1 MGLIA
6 RIQRVTMARIQTF
19 LDSVEDPEIM
29 FPQLVA
35 EMEDQIRAATN
46 AEAKALGAV
55 KAAQRQVDEIKGRMG
70 RLAKGAELAVQ
81 QGEDA
86 TARDAV
92 AAQIGAEEG
101 LKSAKDAMAR
111 SETALQSATDA
122 RKQLQEQLQEL
133 RAKKDELLTR
143 ARLAT
148 TQKKVQKTVSGPS
161 ESAKSILDA
170 VSKMEAKV
178 QESEAELEVQREMDQ
193 GSKAGPS
200 LDKKLKNLEMDAE
213 IQKRFAALQAK
224 VGGKKKK

>member
-35 EMEDQIRAATN
+35 EMEEQIRAATN

-55 KAAQRQVDEIKGRMG
+55 KAAQRKADEIGGRID
-70 RLAKGAELAVQ
+70 RLAKGAELAVK
-81 QGEDA
+81 QGDEA
-86 TARDAV
+86 TAREALS
-92 AAQIGAEEG
+92 AQIAAEES
-101 LKSAKDAMAR
+101 LKQAQDALAR
-111 SETALQSATDA
+111 SQTAFEQATEA
-122 RKQLQEQLQEL
+122 RKQLQQQLQEL

-143 ARLAT
+143 ARLAK
-148 TQKKVQKTVSGPS
+148 TQKKVQRTVSGPS

-178 QESEAELEVQREMDQ
+178 QETEAELEVQREMDQ
-193 GSKAGPS
+193 GTKAGPS
-200 LDKKLKNLEMDAE
+200 LDRKLKDLETGTE
-213 IQKRFAALQAK
+213 VQKRLAALQSKA
-224 VGGKKKK
+224 GGKRKK